1 MPAASSC
8 PNTSTPDTR
17 VKIFELCKLA
27 EVGAGTV
34 KQIEVHGASPEPFAL
49 FNVEGRLH
57 LTEDTCTHGFASLSL
72 GEIKGHIVHC
82 PLHGGAFDITSGQPC
97 ELPCTLP
104 IKCYR
109 VWVEG
114 ETVVSDLAELAP
126 SES

>member
-1 MPAASSC
+1 
-8 PNTSTPDTR
+8 

-27 EVGAGTV
+27 DVGAGTV
-34 KQIEVHGASPEPFAL
+34 KQIELHDASPEPFAL
-49 FNVEGRLH
+49 FNVGGRLH
-57 LTEDTCTHGFASLSL
+57 LTDDTCTHGFASLSL
-72 GEIKGHIVHC
+72 GEIKGHIVTC
-82 PLHGGAFDITSGQPC
+82 PLHGGAFDIATGQPC

-126 SES
+126 VET